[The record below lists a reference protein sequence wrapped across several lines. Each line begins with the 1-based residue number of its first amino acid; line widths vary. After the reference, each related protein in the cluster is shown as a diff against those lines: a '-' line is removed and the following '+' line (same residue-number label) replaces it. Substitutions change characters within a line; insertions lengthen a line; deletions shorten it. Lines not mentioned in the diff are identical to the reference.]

1 MVLRVFI
8 IAFFVGLYSCTSQPE
23 LSSSESNVPEIIDGK
38 ALFMNNCASCH
49 GVDGKLGMSGA
60 KNLME
65 TNLSDTEIKK
75 IITYGKKT
83 MPAFKEL
90 IPTAKEIDAVVQHV
104 RTLKNKK

>member
-1 MVLRVFI
+1 MVLRIFA

-23 LSSSESNVPEIIDGK
+23 LSSTEAKVPDLVDGK

-49 GVDGKLGMSGA
+49 GVDGILGMSGA
-60 KNLME
+60 KNLTE
-65 TNLSDTEIKK
+65 TSLSDAEINK

-90 IPTAKEIDAVVQHV
+90 IPTDEEIDAVVQHV
-104 RTLKNKK
+104 RTLKKKE